1 MLDFLKASWDHL
13 PKPPRLPPSL
23 FSLKA
28 RRAWLNVRPEFSY
41 GDERDKI
48 QRRNTRRAQKELE
61 RDEAWAR
68 SYKKKQARA
77 EKKAK
82 AAVQKA
88 AAARAKKAQ
97 KSGFK
102 PLAESKQANL
112 PSRSQSMR
120 TPATVNGW
128 AALQVSAAP
137 ATTSKRPGV
146 ARSPSA
152 PNPRTVPKP
161 VAPSHGARPG
171 RPGMPA
177 PRPTQQV
184 VYRVQQRPAAAQPK
198 RSATQ
203 PVPQQRVAV
212 KAQAPPAKP
221 VVVRSATMPVVP
233 KRRS

>member
-48 QRRNTRRAQKELE
+48 QRRNTRRDQKELE

-77 EKKAK
+77 DKKAK

-146 ARSPSA
+146 VRSGSA
-152 PNPRTVPKP
+152 PNPRTAPKP
-161 VAPSHGARPG
+161 VVVVPARST

-177 PRPTQQV
+177 PRPTQQA
-184 VYRVQQRPAAAQPK
+184 VYRVQQRPAVAQPK

-212 KAQAPPAKP
+212 RQQAPAKP
-221 VVVRSATMPVVP
+221 VVVRSATMPSVP

>member
-1 MLDFLKASWDHL
+1 MLGFLKASWDHL

-28 RRAWLNVRPEFSY
+28 RRAWLNVRPEFTY
-41 GDERDKI
+41 GDERDKL
-48 QRRNTRRAQKELE
+48 QRQNTRRAQKQLAK
-61 RDEAWAR
+61 DEAWAR
-68 SYKKKQARA
+68 AHKKRQARA
-77 EKKAK
+77 DKKAK

-88 AAARAKKAQ
+88 ANARAKKAQ

-128 AALQVSAAP
+128 AALQVSATP

-146 ARSPSA
+146 VRSPSA
-152 PNPRTVPKP
+152 PVPRTAPKP
-161 VAPSHGARPG
+161 VASGHGSRPG

-184 VYRVQQRPAAAQPK
+184 VYRVQPRPAVAQPK

-212 KAQAPPAKP
+212 KQQPAPAKP
-221 VVVRSATMPVVP
+221 VVVRSATMPVP